1 MLPTLMPL
9 LSSSSMVLDTTFAP
23 ESAFNTVWPSL
34 ESLLTGVKG
43 EPEVPKT
50 GKYPVCWE
58 WRAGEEC
65 RRELPGER
73 KGEDLSSADLRS
85 S

>member
-1 MLPTLMPL
+1 M
-9 LSSSSMVLDTTFAP
+9 LDTTLEP
-23 ESAFNTVWPSL
+23 ESGLEPPWPSL

-58 WRAGEEC
+58 WRAGEEW
-65 RRELPGER
+65 RREFWGER
-73 KGEDLSSADLRS
+73 NGEDLSSADLRS
-85 S
+85 SWM